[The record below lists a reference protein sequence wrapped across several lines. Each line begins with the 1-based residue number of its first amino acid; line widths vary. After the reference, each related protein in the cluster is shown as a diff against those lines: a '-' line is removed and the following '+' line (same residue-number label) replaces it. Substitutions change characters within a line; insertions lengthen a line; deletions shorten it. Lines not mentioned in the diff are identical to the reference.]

1 LIGNFGDG
9 TISAYSTE
17 GTFLGKLMDRNCVDI
32 IIDGL
37 WGLANGENGTIYF
50 ASGPN
55 NEENGLIGSLTEIEC
70 RYWGI

>member
-1 LIGNFGDG
+1 
-9 TISAYSTE
+9 
-17 GTFLGKLMDRNCVDI
+17 MDRNCVDI

-70 RYWGI
+70 RY